1 MRIRNPAFLLPAGPG
16 HEAGGEDEQHGA
28 NEGRLHRRD
37 IHREHRRRTRRQG
50 ILSTTLPFYL
60 NIGIV

>member
-1 MRIRNPAFLLPAGPG
+1 MLLLAGPG

-28 NEGRLHRRD
+28 DEGRLHRRD

-50 ILSTTLPFYL
+50 ILSTTTTVPFS
-60 NIGIV
+60 VADP

>member
-1 MRIRNPAFLLPAGPG
+1 MLLLTGPG

-28 NEGRLHRRD
+28 DEGRLHSRD

-50 ILSTTLPFYL
+50 ILSTTTLPFSVEDPDP
-60 NIGIV
+60 NPDS